1 MTDKPERRNLSD
13 TDLTQAVVDSFA
25 TSGAPRFREIA
36 ESLVRHLHAFATDV
50 QLTVARTVRLE
61 PIRSLAAT
69 GANLTRDIGA
79 TQLSAA
85 RWFLDA

>member
-1 MTDKPERRNLSD
+1 MPSLRNELERGVDVTHAVLDAPLGAARAFIDAYETGIRIASDLQLS
-13 TDLTQAVVDSFA
+13 
-25 TSGAPRFREIA
+25 
-36 ESLVRHLHAFATDV
+36 
-50 QLTVARTVRLE
+50 VASTVRLE

-69 GANLTRDIGA
+69 CANLTRDIGA